1 MVKFVRLPFY
11 EQSDM
16 KRLSRTNPRFIGMP
30 APISRGLHG
39 YMVTCLP
46 RESGVTLPAV
56 ALAKAG
62 MIKWLHA
69 CPDFSGVTWLHGYM
83 VKWLNS

>member
-30 APISRGLHG
+30 ALRIGGLIK
-39 YMVTCLP
+39 
-46 RESGVTLPAV
+46 ESG
-56 ALAKAG
+56 AK
-62 MIKWLHA
+62 
-69 CPDFSGVTWLHGYM
+69 
-83 VKWLNS
+83 

>member
-30 APISRGLHG
+30 RGLN
-39 YMVTCLP
+39 
-46 RESGVTLPAV
+46 
-56 ALAKAG
+56 
-62 MIKWLHA
+62 A
-69 CPDFSGVTWLHGYM
+69 CPDFSGA
-83 VKWLNS
+83 KWLCVGVSTGVLGQAV